1 MVVLAAMV
9 AACSPKANERD
20 APKPARPA
28 PVERDAPKPS
38 ARSPAPHKLA
48 AAPPTLDAAAPAPS
62 PPPVVVDAASQIP
75 AGCTWTFVRHGASGL
90 YVVSCPPPPSDA
102 GDGG

>member
-9 AACSPKANERD
+9 AACSSKAN
-20 APKPARPA
+20 
-28 PVERDAPKPS
+28 ERDAPKPS

>member
-9 AACSPKANERD
+9 AACSSKANERD

-28 PVERDAPKPS
+28 PVERD
-38 ARSPAPHKLA
+38 APHKLA